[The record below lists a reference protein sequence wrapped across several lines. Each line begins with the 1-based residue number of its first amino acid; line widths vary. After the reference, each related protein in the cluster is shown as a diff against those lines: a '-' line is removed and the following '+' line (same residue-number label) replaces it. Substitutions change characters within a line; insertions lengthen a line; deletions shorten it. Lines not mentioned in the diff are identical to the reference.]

1 MPKAGKPYSCALAIS
16 FFNPHHTVG
25 NRKFGMQAQGDVG
38 RLGHG
43 KIGVNNKRRI
53 VAGLAVKGRLKT
65 KCIAASFSEAL
76 FMPEQP
82 DA

>member
-25 NRKFGMQAQGDVG
+25 NRKLSMQAQGDVG

-53 VAGLAVKGRLKT
+53 VAGLAAKGRLKT
-65 KCIAASFSEAL
+65 KCNGVG
-76 FMPEQP
+76 
-82 DA
+82 